1 MIAYIT
7 IIPAIIFLVM
17 EPYNKD
23 KFIRFHAF
31 QSLFFH
37 VAWFILIIAM
47 MFIGIILGLIP
58 VLGWIL
64 DILLWLVI
72 GFGGFALWVFL
83 LVKAYGNVKFELPV
97 IGKMAAQQAE
107 K

>member
-23 KFIRFHAF
+23 KFVRFHAF

-37 VAWFILIIAM
+37 IAWIILIIAM